1 MTVFFLLYDI
11 FYLFRE
17 RTSNMAMTTRSANVT
32 TDTTSSGTIQREVSN
47 FYDRALLERAI
58 PALVHTRFAQVRDIP
73 ANSGTNII
81 KFRRYGSLTANT
93 TALTEGVT
101 PSGTALSVTDLVA
114 TVLQYGDYITLTDI
128 VQMETYDPIL
138 TEAAEV
144 LGEQAGDSIDQLMR
158 DIIVAGTTTQYA
170 STATTD
176 VTLTAAM
183 VLNRA
188 EVKEAVRTLRGNN
201 AKPVT
206 TMIDPS
212 TGYNTVPVG
221 RSFIGIVSEDT
232 AYDLDDAE
240 GWIPVEKYPNKSNV
254 MEDEIGALGNV
265 RFVMSTNS
273 FVDAD
278 GNLNSGP
285 VHYTPIFGQNAFAMT
300 RISGESL
307 KNIVKPLG
315 SAGTADPLNQ
325 RSTSGWKLTFV
336 GKILNQNFV
345 VVVHHGVSA

>member
-1 MTVFFLLYDI
+1 
-11 FYLFRE
+11 
-17 RTSNMAMTTRSANVT
+17 MTTRTAENSNTYIA
-32 TDTTSSGTIQREVSN
+32 REVSA
-47 FYDRALLERAI
+47 FYDRALLERAL
-58 PALVHTRFAQVRDIP
+58 PALVHTRFAQVRDLP
-73 ANSGTNII
+73 RNSGTNVI

-101 PSGTALSVTDLVA
+101 PSGTSLSVTDVTA
-114 TVLQYGDYITLTDI
+114 TALQYGDYVTLTDV

-138 TEAAEV
+138 TETAEI
-144 LGEQAGDSIDQLMR
+144 LGEQAGDSVDQLMR
-158 DIIVAGTTTQYA
+158 TVLAAGTTIQYA
-170 STATTD
+170 STAAADTD
-176 VTLTAAM
+176 ITRAM
-183 VLNRA
+183 VLDRA

-221 RSFIGIVSEDT
+221 RSFLGIVSEDT
-232 AYDLDDAE
+232 AYDLDDAT

-254 MEDEIGALGNV
+254 MEDEIGALSNV
-265 RFVMSTNS
+265 RFIMSTNAYVS
-273 FVDAD
+273 AT
-278 GNLNSGP
+278 GGSGSVP
-285 VHYTPIFGQNAFAMT
+285 VHYTLIFGQNAYAMT
-300 RISGESL
+300 RISGETL

-315 SAGTADPLNQ
+315 SAGTADPLDQ

-336 GKILNQNFV
+336 GKILNQNFL